1 MQGLVFNIQRFSIHD
16 GPGIRTTVF
25 LKGCPLSCWWCHNPE
40 GISTS
45 AELMYSRYK
54 CIGCKSC
61 IASCPNHALTFND
74 KLHLQRE
81 LCTMSALC
89 VKNCPTTALKIVGE
103 WMSVEDVIRELQKD
117 ILYFDQSEGGVT
129 FSGGEPLL
137 QIEFLAELLPLL
149 KLRGIHVAIDTS
161 GYVARDDL
169 ERIFPYVDLFLYD
182 LKVLDEHK
190 HLLHTGVKNDI
201 IKDNL
206 RFLVESKQK
215 VIIRIPL
222 LPGVNDSIGD
232 VHELIEFVTDLDPEL
247 EINLLPFHDVSEK
260 YDALWKTT
268 VVRQGGKI
276 SNGRLQAIQI
286 EFETHGLQARIGG

>member
-1 MQGLVFNIQRFSIHD
+1 
-16 GPGIRTTVF
+16 
-25 LKGCPLSCWWCHNPE
+25 
-40 GISTS
+40 
-45 AELMYSRYK
+45 
-54 CIGCKSC
+54 
-61 IASCPNHALTFND
+61 
-74 KLHLQRE
+74 
-81 LCTMSALC
+81 MSALC

-169 ERIFPYVDLFLYD
+169 ERIFPYVDLFIYD

-222 LPGVNDSIGD
+222 LPGVNDSIED
-232 VHELIEFVTDLDPEL
+232 VHELIEFVTDLDP
-247 EINLLPFHDVSEK
+247 S
-260 YDALWKTT
+260 W
-268 VVRQGGKI
+268 R
-276 SNGRLQAIQI
+276 
-286 EFETHGLQARIGG
+286 

>member
-1 MQGLVFNIQRFSIHD
+1 VQGLVFNIQRFSIHD

-40 GISTS
+40 GIS
-45 AELMYSRYK
+45 AFPELMYSRYK

-61 IASCPNHALTFND
+61 VASCPNRALTFND
-74 KLHLQRE
+74 KLYLQRE

-89 VKNCPTTALKIVGE
+89 IKNCPTTALKVVGE
-103 WMSVEDVIRELQKD
+103 WMSAEDIIRELQKD

-169 ERIFPYVDLFLYD
+169 ERIIPHVDLFLYD

-222 LPGVNDSIGD
+222 LPRVNDSIED
-232 VHELIEFVTDLDPEL
+232 VHELIEFVKDLDPEL
-247 EINLLPFHDVSEK
+247 EVNLLPFHDVSEK

-268 VVRQGGKI
+268 AVRQGGKI
-276 SNGRLQAIQI
+276 SNGRLQEIQL
-286 EFETHGLQARIGG
+286 EFEAHGLQARIGG